1 MGLMCKNKTL
11 IRKDIFSIIH
21 AEISGKSALKI
32 SNEMN
37 KADAILEL
45 LKLEKL
51 VHACKTEGLTIF
63 VKSYNIKLLNKLIE
77 NCSIKIFKVI
87 SL

>member
-1 MGLMCKNKTL
+1 MSAKSGKNITVVELSRLMGSMCRIKTL
-11 IRKDIFSIIH
+11 TRKDIFSIIH
-21 AEISGKSALKI
+21 AEISGKSALKM

-51 VHACKTEGLTIF
+51 VHASKTEGLTIF
-63 VKSYNIKLLNKLIE
+63 VKLL
-77 NCSIKIFKVI
+77 
-87 SL
+87 